1 MILEKNVPKVKE
13 VSIEDFYN
21 VKFGATKKD
30 DSSDS
35 DSSSDEFDYN
45 QGNYIKINSYK
56 MEEEKVE

>member
-45 QGNYIKINSYK
+45 QGNYIQSNSY
-56 MEEEKVE
+56 